1 VVSHNGG
8 RGHQHQFAVVGGSGS
23 GSGHRHQHV
32 GILRSSTLVAVGC
45 HRLQAVVEA
54 VVAMIGGKGGGG
66 GSWAVMVELACRRHH
81 LALVV
86 LALLA
91 GPSFV
96 QMSGSAL
103 ARVGFGEIRR

>member
-8 RGHQHQFAVVGGSGS
+8 RGHQHQFTVVGGSGS
-23 GSGHRHQHV
+23 GSGHQHRHV

-45 HRLQAVVEA
+45 HCLQAVVEA

-66 GSWAVMVELACRRHH
+66 GSWAVMVELACRRH

-91 GPSFV
+91 GLSFI

-103 ARVGFGEIRR
+103 ACVGFGEIRR